1 MGCFSHRK
9 RTPETNFE
17 PNNKHF
23 EIIFVDQAFPNRKL
37 ISPTQKIKKC
47 QNRNWSLFSVPDLE
61 TQLWLHTIPGSIE
74 KSACYLN
81 ARNAKSLF
89 KVGFRFFNVILQE
102 VFSFFM
108 QSKVEGAENIYRTHA
123 IITRGLY
130 MFLPHFQCGL

>member
-17 PNNKHF
+17 PNIKHF
-23 EIIFVDQAFPNRKL
+23 EIIFVDQAFPNRKH
-37 ISPTQKIKKC
+37 ISPTQEIKKC
-47 QNRNWSLFSVPDLE
+47 QYRNWSLFSVPDPE

-89 KVGFRFFNVILQE
+89 KVGFRFFTVILQD

-108 QSKVEGAENIYRTHA
+108 QSKVEGAEYIPYAHHYNPRFVY
-123 IITRGLY
+123 
-130 MFLPHFQCGL
+130 FLPHF